1 MKRAIALTVLAI
13 LFQVALTIG
22 TFLAYSKGGV
32 LAAALLLLPAW
43 GVHRRILAAKQAE
56 FARVREVMHRGRQ
69 SLLESAA
76 GGSASPGRMA
86 DIVAYEARVASIATW
101 PFDLSTLVRF
111 ALYVA
116 LGLGSW
122 LGAAMVE
129 RLVSAVL
136 G

>member
-1 MKRAIALTVLAI
+1 MREAM
-13 LFQVALTIG
+13 
-22 TFLAYSKGGV
+22 
-32 LAAALLLLPAW
+32 
-43 GVHRRILAAKQAE
+43 
-56 FARVREVMHRGRQ
+56 RVGRQ
-69 SLLESAA
+69 GLLESAEA
-76 GGSASPGRMA
+76 TPPGHIA
-86 DIVAYEARVASIATW
+86 DLVAYETRVASIATW
-101 PFDLSTLVRF
+101 PFDLSTLLRF

>member
-1 MKRAIALTVLAI
+1 
-13 LFQVALTIG
+13 
-22 TFLAYSKGGV
+22 
-32 LAAALLLLPAW
+32 
-43 GVHRRILAAKQAE
+43 
-56 FARVREVMHRGRQ
+56 
-69 SLLESAA
+69 
-76 GGSASPGRMA
+76 MA

-122 LGAAMVE
+122 LGAAVVE
-129 RLVSAVL
+129 RLLSAVL

>member
-1 MKRAIALTVLAI
+1 MSKVSLL
-13 LFQVALTIG
+13 
-22 TFLAYSKGGV
+22 FLAPWSSDPALGFLTLVFV

-56 FARVREVMHRGRQ
+56 LARVREVIRAGRQ
-69 SLLESAA
+69 SLLEPTVA
-76 GGSASPGRMA
+76 GSTPPARMS

-122 LGAAMVE
+122 LGAAVVE
-129 RLVSAVL
+129 RLVDAVV

>member
-1 MKRAIALTVLAI
+1 MR
-13 LFQVALTIG
+13 
-22 TFLAYSKGGV
+22 S
-32 LAAALLLLPAW
+32 
-43 GVHRRILAAKQAE
+43 
-56 FARVREVMHRGRQ
+56 GRQ
-69 SLLESAA
+69 ALLESGADGSTPAA
-76 GGSASPGRMA
+76 RMA

-129 RLVSAVL
+129 RLVSVVL